1 MTRRKQDTELLS
13 LMQGG
18 ELGGDV
24 LKGIVEYTVQ
34 NLLEGE
40 MERFLGAGS
49 YERTEERRGY
59 RNGYKPRSYKTR
71 VGRLELQ
78 VPQDRE
84 GKFQTELFERYQ
96 RNEQA
101 LVLSL
106 MEMVVQGVSTRKV
119 RAITETLCGIEFS
132 RSQVSELS
140 KGLDGKIAQWRN
152 RKLEGAYPYL
162 MVDARYENVRV
173 GGRVVSRG
181 ALIAIGI
188 SEAGYR
194 EILGTW
200 VADTESEATWSEV
213 FRDLRERGLTGV
225 RYVVSD
231 QHTGLVLAIRRYFQ
245 GAVWQ
250 RCQVHFMRN
259 ILGLVSSEEG
269 RKTVL
274 QHLREITQA
283 PTLEAAE
290 AGIRK
295 AVEALEG
302 KYPKV
307 ANYLDEQGEDILGVY
322 SLPEGHRK
330 RMRTTNMLERFN
342 EEIRRRTRVVRIF
355 PNEASCLR
363 LVSALA
369 METSEEWQERI
380 YLNMKEVTSPV
391 SISD

>member
-1 MTRRKQDTELLS
+1 MTRRKQDTELLG

-18 ELGGDV
+18 ELGGDI

-59 RNGYKPRSYKTR
+59 RNGYKPRSWKTR

-84 GKFQTELFERYQ
+84 GRFQTELFERYQ

-119 RAITETLCGIEFS
+119 KAITEALCGVEFS

-152 RKLEGAYPYL
+152 RRLEVDYPYL
-162 MVDARYENVRV
+162 MVDARYEKVRV
-173 GGRVVSRG
+173 AGRVVSRG
-181 ALIAIGI
+181 ALIAIGV

-200 VADTESEATWSEV
+200 VADTESEVTWSEV
-213 FRDLRERGLTGV
+213 FRELRERGLRGV

-231 QHTGLVLAIRRYFQ
+231 QHQGLVQAIRRYFQ

-250 RCQVHFMRN
+250 RCQVHFIRN
-259 ILGLVSSEEG
+259 ILGLVSTEEG

-274 QHLREITQA
+274 QYLHEITRA
-283 PTLEAAE
+283 PTREAAVS
-290 AGIRK
+290 GIRK

-307 ANYLDEQGEDILGVY
+307 ANYLEEQGEDILGVY

-369 METSEEWQERI
+369 METSEDWQERI
-380 YLNMKEVTSPV
+380 YLNMNEINSPV
-391 SISD
+391 PMVQ

>member
-1 MTRRKQDTELLS
+1 MTRRKQDTELLT

-18 ELGGDV
+18 ELGGEL

-34 NLLEGE
+34 HLLEGE
-40 MERFLGAGS
+40 MERFLGAGV

-84 GKFQTELFERYQ
+84 GRFQTELFERYQ

-119 RAITETLCGIEFS
+119 KSITETLCGIEFS
-132 RSQVSELS
+132 KSQVSELS

-152 RKLEGAYPYL
+152 RRLEGAYPYL
-162 MVDARYENVRV
+162 MVDARYEKVRV

-181 ALIAIGI
+181 ALVVIGI

-225 RYVVSD
+225 WYVVSD
-231 QHTGLVLAIRRYFQ
+231 QHKGLVLAIRRYFQ

-250 RCQVHFMRN
+250 RCQVHFTRN

-269 RKTVL
+269 RKMVL

-283 PTLEAAE
+283 QTREAAE
-290 AGIRK
+290 AAIRK
-295 AVEALEG
+295 AVETLEG

-307 ANYLDEQGEDILGVY
+307 AKYLEEQGEDILGVY
-322 SLPEGHRK
+322 CLPEGHRK

-355 PNEASCLR
+355 PNEDSCLR

-369 METSEEWQERI
+369 METSEEWQQLI
-380 YLNMKEVTSPV
+380 YLNMNEVNSPV
-391 SISD
+391 PV

>member
-1 MTRRKQDTELLS
+1 MTRRKQDTELLG
-13 LMQGG
+13 LMQGR
-18 ELGGDV
+18 EWGGDI

-71 VGRLELQ
+71 VGRLELH

-84 GKFQTELFERYQ
+84 GRFQTELFERYQ

-119 RAITETLCGIEFS
+119 KAITETLCGIEFS

-140 KGLDGKIAQWRN
+140 KGLDGKIGQWRN
-152 RKLEGAYPYL
+152 RKLEGAFPYL
-162 MVDARYENVRV
+162 MVDALYENVRV

-181 ALIAIGI
+181 ALIVIGI
-188 SEAGYR
+188 SATGYR

-200 VADTESEATWSEV
+200 VADTESEASWSEV
-213 FRDLRERGLTGV
+213 FKDLRERGLTGV

-231 QHTGLVLAIRRYFQ
+231 QHNGLVLAIRRYFQ

-259 ILGLVSSEEG
+259 ILGLVSSEES

-283 PTLEAAE
+283 PTREAAE

-295 AVEALEG
+295 AVEALEE

-307 ANYLDEQGEDILGVY
+307 ANYLEEHGEDILGVY

-369 METSEEWQERI
+369 METSEDWQERI
-380 YLNMKEVTSPV
+380 YLNMKENNSLVPM
-391 SISD
+391 